1 MFEFDDL
8 GPEKVLQVY
17 NPKVGMHGY
26 VVLDNLALGVGK
38 GGIRMT
44 PTVDL
49 PEVAKLARTM
59 SYKNAMAGLPFGGAK
74 AGIVADDKTIT
85 KEKKKEIIESFA
97 LALKEYCPKLYVAG
111 PDMNIGE
118 EEMGWFSKA
127 LKNKKVCTGKPL
139 KMGGLPHELGSA
151 GFGVF
156 NSMLIALDHLK
167 LKKDKISVA
176 VEGFGNVGWFV
187 CKFLSEEGIK
197 LVGVSD
203 SKGVIYNKNG
213 LNFEKLDKAKK
224 EKGTVTNYND
234 GKVLPSNN
242 IINLDVDVLITAAIP
257 DFIKVG
263 DVDKVKAKLI
273 IEGSN
278 IPMTAETEEFFHKK
292 KTLVVPDFVANAG
305 GVISSY
311 VEYIGGSKEKMF
323 KIVKEKIINNSKLVL
338 EQAKKK
344 NISPRTVAMNIAK
357 DRILKKCSVC
367 KI

>member
-118 EEMGWFSKA
+118 EEMGWFSK
-127 LKNKKVCTGKPL
+127 T
-139 KMGGLPHELGSA
+139 
-151 GFGVF
+151 
-156 NSMLIALDHLK
+156 

-257 DFIKVG
+257 DLIKVG

-273 IEGSN
+273 I
-278 IPMTAETEEFFHKK
+278 
-292 KTLVVPDFVANAG
+292 
-305 GVISSY
+305 
-311 VEYIGGSKEKMF
+311 
-323 KIVKEKIINNSKLVL
+323 
-338 EQAKKK
+338 
-344 NISPRTVAMNIAK
+344 
-357 DRILKKCSVC
+357 
-367 KI
+367 